1 MKKLFLKQKIKLII
15 LNFYIMKKV
24 FICLNFALLLLFG
37 SCNSAPT
44 NNEILGEWKEYRA
57 DGNNYGLSSWK
68 FNGDG
73 TGLFVVNG
81 LTNTQ
86 RVAFTWKK
94 IGSSTIEI
102 QMNGEY
108 TTLELSNGLLLEES
122 FGETIVFKR

>member
-1 MKKLFLKQKIKLII
+1 
-15 LNFYIMKKV
+15 MKKV
-24 FICLNFALLLLFG
+24 FICLSFALLLLFS
-37 SCNSAPT
+37 SCNSAPN

-73 TGLFVVNG
+73 TGLFVVGSGVNK
-81 LTNTQ
+81 Q
-86 RVAFTWKK
+86 RVAFTWNT
-94 IGSSTIEI
+94 IGSSTIET

-108 TTLELSNGLLLEES
+108 STLELNNGLLLEES

>member
-1 MKKLFLKQKIKLII
+1 MSRLSILLSLTIMFLFS
-15 LNFYIMKKV
+15 
-24 FICLNFALLLLFG
+24 
-37 SCNSAPT
+37 SCSGTSKGNDS
-44 NNEILGEWKEYRA
+44 IVGEWKEYRA

-68 FNGDG
+68 FNRDG

-108 TTLELSNGLLLEES
+108 MTLELSNGLLLEES

>member
-1 MKKLFLKQKIKLII
+1 
-15 LNFYIMKKV
+15 MKKV